1 MRLSFPERFFA
12 DTAEAA
18 LTGKNGAASRST
30 VLAAVRQRI
39 RRRFFIA
46 HHRTAVNGELV
57 AARKKDVPRL
67 SDKQRM
73 DNSLNWPELFL

>member
-1 MRLSFPERFFA
+1 MRLSFPERFFT

-18 LTGKNGAASRST
+18 LTDENGAASRST

-39 RRRFFIA
+39 RRQFFIA
-46 HHRTAVNGELV
+46 HHRTTVNGELV

-67 SDKQRM
+67 NGKQRM
-73 DNSLNWPELFL
+73 DDPLNWPELFL

>member
-1 MRLSFPERFFA
+1 MFCTLIVMRLSFPERLFT
-12 DTAEAA
+12 DEAEAA
-18 LTGKNGAASRST
+18 LTGENGAASRSI

-57 AARKKDVPRL
+57 GGPKKG
-67 SDKQRM
+67 
-73 DNSLNWPELFL
+73 LFPG